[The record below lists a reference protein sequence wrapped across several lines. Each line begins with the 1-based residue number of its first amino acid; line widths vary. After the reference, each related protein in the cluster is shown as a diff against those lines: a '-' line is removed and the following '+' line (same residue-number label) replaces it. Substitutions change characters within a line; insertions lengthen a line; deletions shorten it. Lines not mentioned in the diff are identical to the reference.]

1 MGILQKADRCMDEAA
16 ALFGENKL
24 FLAENKA
31 QETAGL
37 YKSCGAYEQMAKTVN
52 FMGVIYASIGDVSMS
67 IDCYLEAMDVAVE
80 QGSTE
85 IIMLVNNNI
94 GSLYMELGLYEK
106 AIRYFNEALELCK
119 PPLHGER
126 DSYYQELL
134 MLHLNLCISYTGIN
148 EFEKAEKH
156 LSDAI
161 LFNEIAGSDKNRFLI
176 DMSQAHMLWK
186 MGNEDEVRD
195 HVEELVEG
203 AINNI
208 NSANYVLE
216 ILSLCNLFM
225 NMGEFDAWKKVIVE
239 YERFAIETENLFF
252 QKTCVKMWMKYESAM
267 GDTEAYNKLCVYYA
281 NLHSMQVKEQIKRL
295 GDTIDLKLQLQETEY
310 ERRKAVR
317 LNYTDMLTGMGNKFK
332 MRNDFEKLVSKNQ
345 DSDGAGI
352 TFGVVDIDFFKSF
365 NRNSGRVTGDA
376 FMNMGEFDAWKKVIV
391 EYERFAIETENLFF
405 QKTCVKMWMKYE
417 SAMGDT
423 EAYNKLCVYYAN
435 LHSMQVKEQIK
446 RLGDTIDLK
455 LQLQET
461 EYERRKAVR
470 LNYTDMLTGMGNKFK
485 MRNDFEKLVSKNQDS
500 DGAGITFGVVDIDFF
515 KSFNRNSGRVTGDA
529 VLKEVSSII
538 NESIKDKGMGYHF
551 YGDEFYIILQETDE
565 DIIKN
570 IAEHIRLEL
579 AKKQILHESSKV
591 DEYLTV
597 SQAYVT
603 APDVKV
609 PDEFSRLFKTV
620 DEVLNDVKEKGR
632 NAYKIV

>member
-24 FLAENKA
+24 FLAEKKA

-52 FMGVIYASIGDVSMS
+52 LMGVIYASIGDVSMS

-106 AIRYFNEALELCK
+106 AVRYFNEALELCK

-126 DSYYQELL
+126 DNYYQELL

-161 LFNEIAGSDKNRFLI
+161 LLNDIAGSDKNRFLI
-176 DMSQAHMLWK
+176 DMSQAHLLWK

-208 NSANYVLE
+208 DSADYVLE

-239 YERFAIETENLFF
+239 YERFATDTQNLFF
-252 QKTCVKMWMKYESAM
+252 QKTCVKMWMKYERAM

-295 GDTIDLKLQLQETEY
+295 GDTIDLRLQLQETEY

-365 NRNSGRVTGDA
+365 N
-376 FMNMGEFDAWKKVIV
+376 K
-391 EYERFAIETENLFF
+391 
-405 QKTCVKMWMKYE
+405 
-417 SAMGDT
+417 
-423 EAYNKLCVYYAN
+423 
-435 LHSMQVKEQIK
+435 
-446 RLGDTIDLK
+446 
-455 LQLQET
+455 
-461 EYERRKAVR
+461 
-470 LNYTDMLTGMGNKFK
+470 
-485 MRNDFEKLVSKNQDS
+485 
-500 DGAGITFGVVDIDFF
+500 
-515 KSFNRNSGRVTGDA
+515 NSGRVTGDA

-538 NESIKDKGMGYHF
+538 NESVRDNGMG
-551 YGDEFYIILQETDE
+551 
-565 DIIKN
+565 
-570 IAEHIRLEL
+570 
-579 AKKQILHESSKV
+579 
-591 DEYLTV
+591 V
-597 SQAYVT
+597 S
-603 APDVKV
+603 
-609 PDEFSRLFKTV
+609 FLW
-620 DEVLNDVKEKGR
+620 
-632 NAYKIV
+632 

>member
-52 FMGVIYASIGDVSMS
+52 FMGVIYASIGDLSMS

-239 YERFAIETENLFF
+239 YER
-252 QKTCVKMWMKYESAM
+252 
-267 GDTEAYNKLCVYYA
+267 
-281 NLHSMQVKEQIKRL
+281 
-295 GDTIDLKLQLQETEY
+295 
-310 ERRKAVR
+310 RKAVR

-365 NRNSGRVTGDA
+365 N
-376 FMNMGEFDAWKKVIV
+376 K
-391 EYERFAIETENLFF
+391 
-405 QKTCVKMWMKYE
+405 
-417 SAMGDT
+417 
-423 EAYNKLCVYYAN
+423 
-435 LHSMQVKEQIK
+435 
-446 RLGDTIDLK
+446 
-455 LQLQET
+455 
-461 EYERRKAVR
+461 
-470 LNYTDMLTGMGNKFK
+470 
-485 MRNDFEKLVSKNQDS
+485 
-500 DGAGITFGVVDIDFF
+500 
-515 KSFNRNSGRVTGDA
+515 NSGRVTGDA

-538 NESIKDKGMGYHF
+538 NESVRDKGMGYHF

-609 PDEFSRLFKTV
+609 PDEFSKLFKTV
-620 DEVLNDVKEKGR
+620 DEVLNDVKENGR

>member
-24 FLAENKA
+24 FLAEKKA

-37 YKSCGAYEQMAKTVN
+37 YKSCGAYEQMAKAVN
-52 FMGVIYASIGDVSMS
+52 LMGVIYASIGDVSMS

-161 LFNEIAGSDKNRFLI
+161 LFNDIAGSDKNRFLI
-176 DMSQAHMLWK
+176 DMSQAHLLWK

-239 YERFAIETENLFF
+239 YERFATDTQNLFF
-252 QKTCVKMWMKYESAM
+252 QKTCVKMWMKYESAI

-365 NRNSGRVTGDA
+365 N
-376 FMNMGEFDAWKKVIV
+376 K
-391 EYERFAIETENLFF
+391 
-405 QKTCVKMWMKYE
+405 
-417 SAMGDT
+417 
-423 EAYNKLCVYYAN
+423 
-435 LHSMQVKEQIK
+435 
-446 RLGDTIDLK
+446 
-455 LQLQET
+455 
-461 EYERRKAVR
+461 
-470 LNYTDMLTGMGNKFK
+470 
-485 MRNDFEKLVSKNQDS
+485 
-500 DGAGITFGVVDIDFF
+500 
-515 KSFNRNSGRVTGDA
+515 NSGRVTGDA

-538 NESIKDKGMGYHF
+538 NESVRDNGMGYHF

-620 DEVLNDVKEKGR
+620 DEVLNDVKENGR

>member
-1 MGILQKADRCMDEAA
+1 MSILQKADRCMDEAV

-24 FLAENKA
+24 FLAEKKA
-31 QETAGL
+31 QETASL

-161 LFNEIAGSDKNRFLI
+161 LFNDIAGSDKNRFLI
-176 DMSQAHMLWK
+176 DMSQAHLLWK

-208 NSANYVLE
+208 NSADYVLE

-239 YERFAIETENLFF
+239 YERFATDTQNLFF
-252 QKTCVKMWMKYESAM
+252 QKTCVKMWMKYESAI

-365 NRNSGRVTGDA
+365 N
-376 FMNMGEFDAWKKVIV
+376 K
-391 EYERFAIETENLFF
+391 
-405 QKTCVKMWMKYE
+405 
-417 SAMGDT
+417 
-423 EAYNKLCVYYAN
+423 
-435 LHSMQVKEQIK
+435 
-446 RLGDTIDLK
+446 
-455 LQLQET
+455 
-461 EYERRKAVR
+461 
-470 LNYTDMLTGMGNKFK
+470 
-485 MRNDFEKLVSKNQDS
+485 
-500 DGAGITFGVVDIDFF
+500 
-515 KSFNRNSGRVTGDA
+515 NSGRVTGDA

-538 NESIKDKGMGYHF
+538 NESVRDKGMGYHF

-609 PDEFSRLFKTV
+609 PDEFSKLFKTV
-620 DEVLNDVKEKGR
+620 DEVLNDVKENGR

>member
-24 FLAENKA
+24 FLAEKKA

-119 PPLHGER
+119 PPLHG

-161 LFNEIAGSDKNRFLI
+161 LLNDIAGSDKNRFLI
-176 DMSQAHMLWK
+176 DMSQAHLLWK

-208 NSANYVLE
+208 DSADYVLE

-239 YERFAIETENLFF
+239 YERFATDTQNLFF
-252 QKTCVKMWMKYESAM
+252 QKTCVKMWMKYESAI

-365 NRNSGRVTGDA
+365 N
-376 FMNMGEFDAWKKVIV
+376 K
-391 EYERFAIETENLFF
+391 
-405 QKTCVKMWMKYE
+405 
-417 SAMGDT
+417 
-423 EAYNKLCVYYAN
+423 
-435 LHSMQVKEQIK
+435 
-446 RLGDTIDLK
+446 
-455 LQLQET
+455 
-461 EYERRKAVR
+461 
-470 LNYTDMLTGMGNKFK
+470 
-485 MRNDFEKLVSKNQDS
+485 
-500 DGAGITFGVVDIDFF
+500 
-515 KSFNRNSGRVTGDA
+515 NSGRVTGDA
-529 VLKEVSSII
+529 VIKEVSSII
-538 NESIKDKGMGYHF
+538 NESVRDKGMGYHF

-609 PDEFSRLFKTV
+609 PDEFSKLFKTV
-620 DEVLNDVKEKGR
+620 DEVLNDVKENGR

>member
-52 FMGVIYASIGDVSMS
+52 FMGVIYASIGDLSMS

-332 MRNDFEKLVSKNQ
+332 M
-345 DSDGAGI
+345 
-352 TFGVVDIDFFKSF
+352 
-365 NRNSGRVTGDA
+365 
-376 FMNMGEFDAWKKVIV
+376 
-391 EYERFAIETENLFF
+391 
-405 QKTCVKMWMKYE
+405 WMKYE

-529 VLKEVSSII
+529 VLKELSSII

-609 PDEFSRLFKTV
+609 PDEFSKLFKTV

>member
-1 MGILQKADRCMDEAA
+1 MEAYTIAYITVKDAKELETYNKDYQDMIDEVSDKIEKISEERRQARYQEIVDEAKEKLDSA
-16 ALFGENKL
+16 QNEYDTQKKQAEDEITQAQKQLEDAKNKVESGK
-24 FLAENKA
+24 AEL
-31 QETAGL
+31 E
-37 YKSCGAYEQMAKTVN
+37 KSKK
-52 FMGVIYASIGDVSMS
+52 SSRS
-67 IDCYLEAMDVAVE
+67 
-80 QGSTE
+80 
-85 IIMLVNNNI
+85 
-94 GSLYMELGLYEK
+94 
-106 AIRYFNEALELCK
+106 
-119 PPLHGER
+119 
-126 DSYYQELL
+126 
-134 MLHLNLCISYTGIN
+134 

-161 LFNEIAGSDKNRFLI
+161 LFNEIAGNAKNRFLI

-195 HVEELVEG
+195 HVDELVEG

-332 MRNDFEKLVSKNQ
+332 MRNDFEKLV
-345 DSDGAGI
+345 G
-352 TFGVVDIDFFKSF
+352 
-365 NRNSGRVTGDA
+365 
-376 FMNMGEFDAWKKVIV
+376 
-391 EYERFAIETENLFF
+391 
-405 QKTCVKMWMKYE
+405 
-417 SAMGDT
+417 
-423 EAYNKLCVYYAN
+423 
-435 LHSMQVKEQIK
+435 
-446 RLGDTIDLK
+446 
-455 LQLQET
+455 
-461 EYERRKAVR
+461 
-470 LNYTDMLTGMGNKFK
+470 
-485 MRNDFEKLVSKNQDS
+485 KNQDS

-529 VLKEVSSII
+529 VLKELSSII

>member
-1 MGILQKADRCMDEAA
+1 
-16 ALFGENKL
+16 
-24 FLAENKA
+24 
-31 QETAGL
+31 
-37 YKSCGAYEQMAKTVN
+37 
-52 FMGVIYASIGDVSMS
+52 
-67 IDCYLEAMDVAVE
+67 
-80 QGSTE
+80 
-85 IIMLVNNNI
+85 
-94 GSLYMELGLYEK
+94 
-106 AIRYFNEALELCK
+106 
-119 PPLHGER
+119 
-126 DSYYQELL
+126 
-134 MLHLNLCISYTGIN
+134 
-148 EFEKAEKH
+148 
-156 LSDAI
+156 
-161 LFNEIAGSDKNRFLI
+161 
-176 DMSQAHMLWK
+176 
-186 MGNEDEVRD
+186 
-195 HVEELVEG
+195 
-203 AINNI
+203 
-208 NSANYVLE
+208 
-216 ILSLCNLFM
+216 
-225 NMGEFDAWKKVIVE
+225 
-239 YERFAIETENLFF
+239 
-252 QKTCVKMWMKYESAM
+252 MKYERAM

-281 NLHSMQVKEQIKRL
+281 NLHSM
-295 GDTIDLKLQLQETEY
+295 
-310 ERRKAVR
+310 
-317 LNYTDMLTGMGNKFK
+317 
-332 MRNDFEKLVSKNQ
+332 
-345 DSDGAGI
+345 
-352 TFGVVDIDFFKSF
+352 
-365 NRNSGRVTGDA
+365 
-376 FMNMGEFDAWKKVIV
+376 
-391 EYERFAIETENLFF
+391 
-405 QKTCVKMWMKYE
+405 
-417 SAMGDT
+417 
-423 EAYNKLCVYYAN
+423 
-435 LHSMQVKEQIK
+435 HVKEQIK

-529 VLKEVSSII
+529 VLKELSSII

-579 AKKQILHESSKV
+579 AKTDTHESSKV

>member
-52 FMGVIYASIGDVSMS
+52 FMGVIYASIGDLSMS

-161 LFNEIAGSDKNRFLI
+161 LFNEI
-176 DMSQAHMLWK
+176 
-186 MGNEDEVRD
+186 GNEDEVRD

-376 FMNMGEFDAWKKVIV
+376 
-391 EYERFAIETENLFF
+391 
-405 QKTCVKMWMKYE
+405 
-417 SAMGDT
+417 
-423 EAYNKLCVYYAN
+423 
-435 LHSMQVKEQIK
+435 
-446 RLGDTIDLK
+446 
-455 LQLQET
+455 
-461 EYERRKAVR
+461 
-470 LNYTDMLTGMGNKFK
+470 
-485 MRNDFEKLVSKNQDS
+485 
-500 DGAGITFGVVDIDFF
+500 
-515 KSFNRNSGRVTGDA
+515 
-529 VLKEVSSII
+529 VLKELSSII

>member
-24 FLAENKA
+24 FLAEKKA

-52 FMGVIYASIGDVSMS
+52 LMGVIYASIGDVSMS

-106 AIRYFNEALELCK
+106 AVRYFNEALELCK

-126 DSYYQELL
+126 DNYYQELL

-161 LFNEIAGSDKNRFLI
+161 LFNDIAGSDKNRFLI
-176 DMSQAHMLWK
+176 DMSQAHLLWK

-208 NSANYVLE
+208 NSADYVLE

-239 YERFAIETENLFF
+239 YERFATDTQNLFF
-252 QKTCVKMWMKYESAM
+252 QKTCVKMWMKYESAI

-365 NRNSGRVTGDA
+365 N
-376 FMNMGEFDAWKKVIV
+376 K
-391 EYERFAIETENLFF
+391 
-405 QKTCVKMWMKYE
+405 
-417 SAMGDT
+417 
-423 EAYNKLCVYYAN
+423 
-435 LHSMQVKEQIK
+435 
-446 RLGDTIDLK
+446 
-455 LQLQET
+455 
-461 EYERRKAVR
+461 
-470 LNYTDMLTGMGNKFK
+470 
-485 MRNDFEKLVSKNQDS
+485 
-500 DGAGITFGVVDIDFF
+500 
-515 KSFNRNSGRVTGDA
+515 NSGRVTGDA

-538 NESIKDKGMGYHF
+538 NESVRDKGMGYHF

-609 PDEFSRLFKTV
+609 PDEFSKLFKTV
-620 DEVLNDVKEKGR
+620 DEVLNDVKENGR

>member
-52 FMGVIYASIGDVSMS
+52 FMGVIYASIGDLSMS

-267 GDTEAYNKLCVYYA
+267 GDT
-281 NLHSMQVKEQIKRL
+281 
-295 GDTIDLKLQLQETEY
+295 
-310 ERRKAVR
+310 
-317 LNYTDMLTGMGNKFK
+317 
-332 MRNDFEKLVSKNQ
+332 
-345 DSDGAGI
+345 
-352 TFGVVDIDFFKSF
+352 
-365 NRNSGRVTGDA
+365 
-376 FMNMGEFDAWKKVIV
+376 
-391 EYERFAIETENLFF
+391 
-405 QKTCVKMWMKYE
+405 
-417 SAMGDT
+417 
-423 EAYNKLCVYYAN
+423 
-435 LHSMQVKEQIK
+435 
-446 RLGDTIDLK
+446 IDLK

-529 VLKEVSSII
+529 VLKELSSII

-609 PDEFSRLFKTV
+609 PDEFSKLFKTV

>member
-24 FLAENKA
+24 FLAEKKA

-126 DSYYQELL
+126 DNYYQELL

-161 LFNEIAGSDKNRFLI
+161 LLNDIAGSDKNRFLI
-176 DMSQAHMLWK
+176 DMSQAHLLWK

-208 NSANYVLE
+208 DSADYVLE

-239 YERFAIETENLFF
+239 YERFATDTQNLFF
-252 QKTCVKMWMKYESAM
+252 QKTCVKMWMKYESAI

-281 NLHSMQVKEQIKRL
+281 NLHSMQVKEQI
-295 GDTIDLKLQLQETEY
+295 
-310 ERRKAVR
+310 
-317 LNYTDMLTGMGNKFK
+317 
-332 MRNDFEKLVSKNQ
+332 
-345 DSDGAGI
+345 
-352 TFGVVDIDFFKSF
+352 
-365 NRNSGRVTGDA
+365 
-376 FMNMGEFDAWKKVIV
+376 
-391 EYERFAIETENLFF
+391 
-405 QKTCVKMWMKYE
+405 
-417 SAMGDT
+417 
-423 EAYNKLCVYYAN
+423 
-435 LHSMQVKEQIK
+435 
-446 RLGDTIDLK
+446 
-455 LQLQET
+455 
-461 EYERRKAVR
+461 
-470 LNYTDMLTGMGNKFK
+470 
-485 MRNDFEKLVSKNQDS
+485 
-500 DGAGITFGVVDIDFF
+500 
-515 KSFNRNSGRVTGDA
+515 
-529 VLKEVSSII
+529 
-538 NESIKDKGMGYHF
+538 
-551 YGDEFYIILQETDE
+551 
-565 DIIKN
+565 
-570 IAEHIRLEL
+570 
-579 AKKQILHESSKV
+579 
-591 DEYLTV
+591 
-597 SQAYVT
+597 
-603 APDVKV
+603 
-609 PDEFSRLFKTV
+609 
-620 DEVLNDVKEKGR
+620 
-632 NAYKIV
+632 

>member
-24 FLAENKA
+24 FLAEKKA

-161 LFNEIAGSDKNRFLI
+161 LLNDIAGSDKNRFLI
-176 DMSQAHMLWK
+176 DMSQAHLLWK
-186 MGNEDEVRD
+186 MGNEDEIRD

-267 GDTEAYNKLCVYYA
+267 
-281 NLHSMQVKEQIKRL
+281 
-295 GDTIDLKLQLQETEY
+295 
-310 ERRKAVR
+310 
-317 LNYTDMLTGMGNKFK
+317 
-332 MRNDFEKLVSKNQ
+332 
-345 DSDGAGI
+345 
-352 TFGVVDIDFFKSF
+352 
-365 NRNSGRVTGDA
+365 
-376 FMNMGEFDAWKKVIV
+376 
-391 EYERFAIETENLFF
+391 
-405 QKTCVKMWMKYE
+405 
-417 SAMGDT
+417 
-423 EAYNKLCVYYAN
+423 
-435 LHSMQVKEQIK
+435 
-446 RLGDTIDLK
+446 GDTIDLK

-529 VLKEVSSII
+529 VLKELSSII

-609 PDEFSRLFKTV
+609 PDEFSKLFKTV

>member
-1 MGILQKADRCMDEAA
+1 
-16 ALFGENKL
+16 
-24 FLAENKA
+24 
-31 QETAGL
+31 
-37 YKSCGAYEQMAKTVN
+37 
-52 FMGVIYASIGDVSMS
+52 
-67 IDCYLEAMDVAVE
+67 
-80 QGSTE
+80 
-85 IIMLVNNNI
+85 
-94 GSLYMELGLYEK
+94 
-106 AIRYFNEALELCK
+106 
-119 PPLHGER
+119 
-126 DSYYQELL
+126 

-161 LFNEIAGSDKNRFLI
+161 LLNDIAGSDKNRFLI
-176 DMSQAHMLWK
+176 DMSQAHLLWK

-208 NSANYVLE
+208 NSADYVLE

-239 YERFAIETENLFF
+239 YERFATETENLFF

-281 NLHSMQVKEQIKRL
+281 NLHSMQVNEQIKRL

-332 MRNDFEKLVSKNQ
+332 MRNDFEK
-345 DSDGAGI
+345 
-352 TFGVVDIDFFKSF
+352 F
-365 NRNSGRVTGDA
+365 
-376 FMNMGEFDAWKKVIV
+376 
-391 EYERFAIETENLFF
+391 
-405 QKTCVKMWMKYE
+405 
-417 SAMGDT
+417 
-423 EAYNKLCVYYAN
+423 
-435 LHSMQVKEQIK
+435 
-446 RLGDTIDLK
+446 
-455 LQLQET
+455 
-461 EYERRKAVR
+461 
-470 LNYTDMLTGMGNKFK
+470 
-485 MRNDFEKLVSKNQDS
+485 VSKNQDS

-538 NESIKDKGMGYHF
+538 NESVRDKGMGYHF